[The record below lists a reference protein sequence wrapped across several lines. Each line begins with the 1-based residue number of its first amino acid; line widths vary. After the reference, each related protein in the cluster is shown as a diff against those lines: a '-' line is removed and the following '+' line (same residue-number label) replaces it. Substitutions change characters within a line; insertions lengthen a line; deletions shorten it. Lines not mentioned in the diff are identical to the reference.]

1 MKAPFLHPDHR
12 RSMHASRVL
21 GARLV
26 AIIILFIV
34 SMGAAAAVSEEQQRE
49 DLRNTTNATLTELYR
64 RQPAAQDAI
73 KRAAGYAVF
82 SSFGTK
88 LGVAGGGKGKGLAV
102 NNKTGRETFMK
113 ALEVQAGLGFGI
125 KKYRLIWVFESQGAF
140 DNFITKGRQL
150 GGNAAFSARASGKG
164 GGVAG
169 AAQVEPGVWL
179 YQLADDGLAAE
190 ITIKASKYYMDK
202 DLN

>member
-1 MKAPFLHPDHR
+1 MKAHLLHPTR
-12 RSMHASRVL
+12 GML
-21 GARLV
+21 ARLA
-26 AIIILFIV
+26 AIAVLFISV
-34 SMGAAAAVSEEQQRE
+34 AAVAATSKEQQRE
-49 DLRNTTNATLTELYR
+49 DLRNMTKTTLAELYR
-64 RQPAAQDAI
+64 QQPTAQGVI

-82 SSFGTK
+82 SNFGTK
-88 LGVAGGGKGKGLAV
+88 LGVAGTGKGKGLAV

-113 ALEVQAGLGFGI
+113 ALEIQAGLGFGI

-140 DNFITKGRQL
+140 DNFITNGRQL
-150 GGNAAFSARASGKG
+150 GGNAAFSARASGQG

-179 YQLADDGLAAE
+179 YQLTDDGLAAE
-190 ITIKASKYYMDK
+190 ITIKASKYYKDK